1 MPIADDAFTEVLTW
15 RVRGLR
21 MRLGQAVLVG
31 GLSLVLIGGWALAAW
46 MALTLTAALTDWW
59 CSRRA
64 LARPD
69 DRPAT
74 ALACASLVLSA
85 ACFSSITVPLLAQ
98 SRSHVAIAETML
110 LLCAI
115 NLNNAMMTRGSRL
128 GAALILGPSSL
139 ALLATP
145 FIINRFGRHLDL
157 ADVGMLEIG
166 AVGYLVFTAR
176 LAATLQREA
185 QTIRHALEDQDRQR
199 RRAEFAMDEAVQS
212 RSRWRMLFDQ
222 SPMPQGCFNATR
234 LHALLKPHIDAGE
247 TRLGDTARV
256 LLQNETEGLDYIDPI
271 DGNEAVEVLF
281 AAAPFDD
288 RIAAG
293 RFDPSF
299 LAGFCEGL
307 NAMDADGVLPPF
319 EAKIVRPSGEAVDV
333 QAHVRMPPGQEPPW
347 SVCMISY
354 IDMTQQQR
362 AARAQQAAVEAAEA
376 ANQAKSEF
384 LAVMSHE
391 IRTPLNGVLGM
402 AQAMELEPLSRA
414 QKERL
419 GVIRQSGGVLLDI
432 LNDVLD
438 LSKIEAGKLELEAGN
453 FDLSALVRSVQAAF
467 GALASHKGLTL
478 EVAVES
484 AARGFWHGDQGRV
497 RQVIDNLVGNA
508 VKFTEAGGIKLD
520 VGRSAEGVRIA
531 VRDTGIG
538 IGPDRL
544 PTLFEKFVQA
554 DSSTTRRFG
563 GTGLGLAICRELCKA
578 MGGTITVESE
588 ASRGSVFVVELPLAH
603 AGVGEAAA
611 AIAPAAVPTLS
622 LQGLKVLAAE
632 DNPVNRLVLKTLL
645 AQVGVEPLMVV
656 NGAEALAAFDQG
668 PWDLIL
674 MDVQM
679 PVMDGPSAARAIRA
693 REAERG
699 APPTPIIALT
709 ANAMSHQ
716 LDEYRAAGMD
726 GLLAKPIE
734 IARLY
739 EVLSA
744 AEADAEPH
752 RASAG

>member
-1 MPIADDAFTEVLTW
+1 MVLCRRDAAPVPT
-15 RVRGLR
+15 
-21 MRLGQAVLVG
+21 
-31 GLSLVLIGGWALAAW
+31 
-46 MALTLTAALTDWW
+46 TAAPL
-59 CSRRA
+59 
-64 LARPD
+64 L
-69 DRPAT
+69 
-74 ALACASLVLSA
+74 LACASLVLSA
-85 ACFSSITVPLLAQ
+85 ASFSSITLPLLAQ
-98 SRSHVAIAETML
+98 PHSHVAIAETVL

-115 NLNNAMMTRGSRL
+115 NLNNAIMTRSSRL
-128 GAALILGPSSL
+128 GTALILGPSSL
-139 ALLATP
+139 ALLFATP
-145 FIINRFGRHLDL
+145 LLAVNRFGHRLSL
-157 ADVGMLEIG
+157 ADMGMLEIA
-166 AVGYLVFTAR
+166 AVAFLVFTAR

-185 QTIRHALEDQDRQR
+185 RTIRHALEDQDRQR

-212 RSRWRMLFDQ
+212 RARWRMLFDQ
-222 SPMPQGCFNATR
+222 SPMPQGCFNAAR
-234 LHALLKPHIDAGE
+234 LHALLKPHIEAGE
-247 TRLGDTARV
+247 TRLGDIARV
-256 LLQNETEGLDYIDPI
+256 LLPDVTEGLGYIDPI
-271 DGNEAVEVLF
+271 DGNEALEVLF
-281 AAAPFDD
+281 AVAPFDS
-288 RIAAG
+288 RVMPG

-307 NAMDADGVLPPF
+307 NTMDADGVLPPF

-333 QAHVRMPPGQEPPW
+333 QAHARMPPGQEPPW

-402 AQAMELEPLSRA
+402 AQAMELEPLSPA
-414 QKERL
+414 QKNRL
-419 GVIRQSGGVLLDI
+419 GIIRQSGAALLDI

-453 FDLSALVRSVQAAF
+453 FDLWRWRARSRPDSVRSPR
-467 GALASHKGLTL
+467 T
-478 EVAVES
+478 S
-484 AARGFWHGDQGRV
+484 ACPWKWPSNRPRGVSGTVTQGRV

-508 VKFTEAGGIKLD
+508 VKFTEAGGVKLD
-520 VGRSAEGVRIA
+520 VGLAGEGVRIA

-538 IGPDRL
+538 IEPDRL
-544 PTLFEKFVQA
+544 TTLFEKFVQA

-563 GTGLGLAICRELCKA
+563 GTGLGLAICRELCRA
-578 MGGTITVESE
+578 MGGTITVQSE
-588 ASRGSVFVVELPLAH
+588 AGRGSVFVVELPLIRAS
-603 AGVGEAAA
+603 AAEAAA
-611 AIAPAAVPTLS
+611 PAAPVHIPTSS
-622 LQGLKVLAAE
+622 LQGLRVLAAE
-632 DNPVNRLVLKTLL
+632 DNEVNQLVLRTLL
-645 AQVGVEPLMVV
+645 AQVGIEPMIVA

-679 PVMDGPSAARAIRA
+679 PVMDGPSATRAIRA

-699 APPTPIIALT
+699 AAPTPIIALT

-739 EVLSA
+739 EVLASSA
-744 AEADAEPH
+744 RRRRRGLGLATAHPGE
-752 RASAG
+752 